1 MGEAKN
7 TELVEAFIKRWQGR
21 EGGQERANYVSFLNE
36 LIALLGL
43 PLPDPADATH
53 EHNDYVFERAIK
65 KHKDEG
71 DSHGRIDLY
80 KKNSF
85 VLEAKQSRL
94 KGAKKIAG
102 QNDLFTTGVPEG
114 SRGRRGAD
122 RAWDVLMLNAKRQA
136 EEYAR
141 AHRSTTRY
149 PWPIRSPSAIENPHI
164 PTGMPMSNVASR
176 NLFAALLVLAATSPA
191 LAADDPAAKDA
202 PQGAAVTVLKAS
214 KFCFPNLVEAFGILI
229 PREETMVRPERPGLK
244 VIEILTDAGE
254 TVTAGQNLA
263 RLALPEGGS
272 ILVTSPVAGTIL
284 SSTAAI
290 GALASPRGEALFSII
305 ARSEFDLVGMVPT
318 QDLPKLAVNQTARIR
333 VVGAGEVEGK
343 VRRVAST
350 VEPNSQLGQVFV
362 GVTTNRKLF
371 VNSSGRAIIKTGQSC
386 GVSVPLTAVL
396 YGAGGTVVQV
406 VRRARIETKRV
417 EVGLTDGGQIEIRDG
432 LIEGDIVVARAG
444 ALLREGDPVRA
455 ITAEAEAR

>member
-1 MGEAKN
+1 
-7 TELVEAFIKRWQGR
+7 
-21 EGGQERANYVSFLNE
+21 
-36 LIALLGL
+36 
-43 PLPDPADATH
+43 
-53 EHNDYVFERAIK
+53 
-65 KHKDEG
+65 
-71 DSHGRIDLY
+71 
-80 KKNSF
+80 
-85 VLEAKQSRL
+85 
-94 KGAKKIAG
+94 
-102 QNDLFTTGVPEG
+102 
-114 SRGRRGAD
+114 
-122 RAWDVLMLNAKRQA
+122 
-136 EEYAR
+136 
-141 AHRSTTRY
+141 
-149 PWPIRSPSAIENPHI
+149 
-164 PTGMPMSNVASR
+164 MPMYVCARHASR
-176 NLFAALLVLAATSPA
+176 NYLAPLAAALLALASPA

-244 VIEILTDAGE
+244 VTEILTDAGE
-254 TVTAGQNLA
+254 TVTSGQNLA

-290 GALASPRGEALFSII
+290 GAVASPRGEALFSII

-396 YGAGGTVVQV
+396 YGSAGTVVQV

-417 EVGLTDGGQIEIRDG
+417 EVGLTSGGQVEIRDG
-432 LIEGDIVVARAG
+432 LTEGDIVVARAG

-455 ITAEAEAR
+455 ITAEAETR